1 MKLLKTLTVIS
12 AVVLAS
18 TAYAAP
24 GNRNRVTPTQ
34 NTTTTSYVNNDDES
48 HASYWTRENNIT
60 RVTLQEHVE
69 TRNRVKKVAQRPV
82 QRKSNPVV
90 VAKQFEGLDARRHRA
105 ALRNLMDVDPLKV
118 PWCAGFVNAVLYR
131 SGVQGT
137 SSLQARSFLHWGMST
152 RNPQK
157 GDIVVF
163 TRGRGNTTGHVGF
176 YMGQE
181 VVDGVKY
188 ILVLGGNQN
197 RAVNV
202 AYYPANRLLGFRTFG

>member
-1 MKLLKTLTVIS
+1 MKLLKALTVIS

-18 TAYAAP
+18 TVYAAP
-24 GNRNRVTPTQ
+24 GNQNRVTSTQ
-34 NTTTTSYVNNDDES
+34 NTTASYANIDDET
-48 HASYWTRENNIT
+48 HASYWTRDHNLSRTTI
-60 RVTLQEHVE
+60 QHHVE
-69 TRNRVKKVAQRPV
+69 TKTRAKKTAQKVAQ
-82 QRKSNPVV
+82 KKASPVV
-90 VAKQFEGLDARRHRA
+90 VAKQYEGFDAHRHRT
-105 ALRNLMDVDPLKV
+105 ALRNLMDIDPLRI
-118 PWCAGFVNAVLYR
+118 PWCAGFVNAVLYQ

-137 SSLQARSFLHWGMST
+137 SSLQARSFLHWGVST

-163 TRGRGNTTGHVGF
+163 TRGRSRAAGHVGF

-181 VVDGVKY
+181 VVDGVRY

-197 RAVNV
+197 KAVNV